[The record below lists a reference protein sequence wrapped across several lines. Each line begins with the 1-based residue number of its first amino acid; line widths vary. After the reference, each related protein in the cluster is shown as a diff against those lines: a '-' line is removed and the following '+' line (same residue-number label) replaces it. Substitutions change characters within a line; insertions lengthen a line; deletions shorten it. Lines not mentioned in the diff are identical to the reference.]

1 MAQLEHF
8 LHKVHLC
15 LGDGLGV
22 AQGVAL
28 LGCTRFSSFAHTL
41 FTMSLWVEQL
51 ITAVI
56 FEVPVEF
63 LKADYL
69 FSSLLL

>member
-1 MAQLEHF
+1 M
-8 LHKVHLC
+8 
-15 LGDGLGV
+15 LGNGLGSGPRSRFARLYQV
-22 AQGVAL
+22 L
-28 LGCTRFSSFAHTL
+28 FSSAHTL
-41 FTMSLWVEQL
+41 FTMSSWVEQL